1 MKRFLRRVE
10 CATARAA
17 AVIFIIGLI
26 TPATGKAASKF
37 GDLAEG
43 PYKRLVIQGAMVI
56 PGHGGPA
63 AGPYDIVIEK
73 NVIKEMIPF
82 DPVAIGR
89 RGETKRPTGDR
100 VIDGTGLYVMP
111 GMYDCHMHIR
121 TEPMEIE
128 YVYYL
133 VRKTRRG
140 LYPVKNLGPKS
151 LQDVQDKL
159 AALGLSLG
167 MALDAATYRAAV
179 VHAHLTAHRALG
191 EGGEG

>member
-1 MKRFLRRVE
+1 MAPTLLHPSAHSASPLTFPVTVHLPQPLWEGLRLCIPDGMDVNAVICEAVE
-10 CATARAA
+10 AYLARSVAQGKKDPRIARLVVLLSQPITALGLSARAEHA
-17 AVIFIIGLI
+17 LL
-26 TPATGKAASKF
+26 
-37 GDLAEG
+37 DWN
-43 PYKRLVIQGAMVI
+43 IQ
-56 PGHGGPA
+56 
-63 AGPYDIVIEK
+63 
-73 NVIKEMIPF
+73 
-82 DPVAIGR
+82 
-89 RGETKRPTGDR
+89 
-100 VIDGTGLYVMP
+100 YVH
-111 GMYDCHMHIR
+111 D
-121 TEPMEIE
+121 
-128 YVYYL
+128 L